1 MTLFIDISEKS
12 LGKKDVTYRI
22 GDSRHFG
29 SGKVNSHREGQ
40 FTEEDKMQIVS
51 EYVLGHIPAS
61 RIIEKYHIGSRQVLF
76 N

>member
-29 SGKVNSHREGQ
+29 SGKVNSQGRSA
-40 FTEEDKMQIVS
+40 TPDDLS
-51 EYVLGHIPAS
+51 ELSVFDL
-61 RIIEKYHIGSRQVLF
+61 